1 MTLTVYLFEITF
13 IPLWLIT
20 GRSSRPMFVQRELM
34 NGRIESFCFPSTYED
49 GTKAWWIHELDFRFS
64 QIRYAMNKEK
74 KYSLNDK
81 ENEENDI

>member
-13 IPLWLIT
+13 IHLLLIS

-34 NGRIESFCFPSTYED
+34 NGRIESFCFPSNYED
-49 GTKAWWIHELDFRFS
+49 GTKAWLMHELDFRSS
-64 QIRYAMNKEK
+64 QVRYAMNKEK